1 VGRRFY
7 SALSWALSFKNIK
20 SGYPNRKI
28 SGNLGSKQITHQGYM
43 PRMSRPKPPVFLVV
57 QALIMGLIP
66 LAVSGYFLSKPDVS
80 FLNIFDIN
88 GSLGAISVAAILAI
102 LNPVQNMQRRPVER
116 FLWGLSLSH
125 IFIFLICV
133 SAAVTL
139 ANRPGDIGP
148 IIAYSICGYIFSLVI
163 YLLSTVLLEITRP
176 GDQSNS
182 RSFLICS
189 GTILSTLA
197 YPPLFI
203 FTLQADLDLPLFN
216 PVALLR
222 ALDVRLTP
230 DLFLFSVSTGS
241 FLIFL
246 ALYAWHNRGVSMQK
260 SQVFLAHILLLIYA
274 INANFYIIYA
284 LLTAA
289 NLAQFLQSCWSNAIG
304 FIALYLGLYL
314 LQTLNFKSIASLQR
328 ARFMAKLGLALAV
341 GALAFFSFAAIVPA
355 SVMIFPVLGVFI
367 IAGFLAYVNNLESQI
382 LNRTAQINLERKK
395 SDALLANILP
405 KYVINDLKEKGFSE
419 PRSLE
424 NISVMFTDF
433 VGFTKISQEISA
445 TKLIEELNEIFS
457 EFDRITESHAS
468 ERIKTIGDAYMC
480 VSGLERSAQSPQRNL
495 ISIALRMI
503 AFLESRNQQNELE
516 WHLRL
521 GIASGD
527 SVAGIVGQT
536 KYLFDL
542 FGDAVNTAARMES
555 YSEPQS
561 INIDQKTYLAL
572 ANAPDL
578 TFIKRPITFVKGKG
592 DMQMYFVTRA
602 DRADP
607 EIVETV

>member
-1 VGRRFY
+1 
-7 SALSWALSFKNIK
+7 
-20 SGYPNRKI
+20 
-28 SGNLGSKQITHQGYM
+28 
-43 PRMSRPKPPVFLVV
+43 MSRPKPPVFLVV

-66 LAVSGYFLSKPDVS
+66 LAVSGYFLSNPDVS

-163 YLLSTVLLEITRP
+163 YLLSTVFLEITRP

-203 FTLQADLDLPLFN
+203 FTLQADLNLPLFN

-246 ALYAWHNRGVSMQK
+246 GLYAWHNRGVSMQK
-260 SQVFLAHILLLIYA
+260 SQVFLAHILLMIYA

-289 NLAQFLQSCWSNAIG
+289 NLAEFLQSCWSNAIG

-382 LNRTAQINLERKK
+382 INRTAQINLERKK

-503 AFLESRNQQNELE
+503 AFLENRNQQNELE

-602 DRADP
+602 DIADP
-607 EIVETV
+607 AIVETV

>member
-1 VGRRFY
+1 
-7 SALSWALSFKNIK
+7 
-20 SGYPNRKI
+20 
-28 SGNLGSKQITHQGYM
+28 
-43 PRMSRPKPPVFLVV
+43 MSRPKPPVFLVV

-66 LAVSGYFLSKPDVS
+66 LAVSGYFLSNPDVS
-80 FLNIFDIN
+80 FLNLFDIN

-163 YLLSTVLLEITRP
+163 YLLSTVFLEITRP

-222 ALDVRLTP
+222 ALEVRLTP

-241 FLIFL
+241 FFIFL

-260 SQVFLAHILLLIYA
+260 SQVFLAHILLMIYA

-289 NLAQFLQSCWSNAIG
+289 NLAEFLQSCWSNAIG

-382 LNRTAQINLERKK
+382 INRTAQINLERKK

-503 AFLESRNQQNELE
+503 AFLENRNQQNELE

-602 DRADP
+602 DIADP
-607 EIVETV
+607 AIVETV

>member
-1 VGRRFY
+1 
-7 SALSWALSFKNIK
+7 
-20 SGYPNRKI
+20 
-28 SGNLGSKQITHQGYM
+28 
-43 PRMSRPKPPVFLVV
+43 MSRLKPPVFLAV

-102 LNPVQNMQRRPVER
+102 LNPVQNMQRRPFER

-133 SAAVTL
+133 SAAITL

-148 IIAYSICGYIFSLVI
+148 IIAYSICGYIFSLVV
-163 YLLSTVLLEITRP
+163 YLLSKVFLEITRP
-176 GDQSNS
+176 DDQTNS

-203 FTLQADLDLPLFN
+203 FTLQADLGLPLFN

-222 ALDVRLTP
+222 ALEVRLTP

-241 FLIFL
+241 FLIFSG
-246 ALYAWHNRGVSMQK
+246 LYAWLNRGVSLPR
-260 SQVFLAHILLLIYA
+260 SRVFLAHILLLIYA

-289 NLAQFLQSCWSNAIG
+289 NLAEFLQSCWSNAIG

-314 LQTLNFKSIASLQR
+314 LHRLNFKSIASLQR
-328 ARFMAKLGLALAV
+328 TRFMAKLGLALAV

-355 SVMIFPVLGVFI
+355 SVMIFPVLGVVI

-445 TKLIEELNEIFS
+445 TKLISELNDIFS
-457 EFDRITESHAS
+457 EFDRITENHAS

-480 VSGLERSAQSPQRNL
+480 VSGLEHSAQSPQRNL

-503 AFLESRNQQNELE
+503 AFLENRNQQNELE

-572 ANAPDL
+572 ADAPDL
-578 TFIKRPITFVKGKG
+578 LFIKRPITFVKGKG
-592 DMQMYFVTRA
+592 DMQMYFVTSART
-602 DRADP
+602 ADP
-607 EIVETV
+607 AIVETA

>member
-1 VGRRFY
+1 MRR
-7 SALSWALSFKNIK
+7 L
-20 SGYPNRKI
+20 
-28 SGNLGSKQITHQGYM
+28 
-43 PRMSRPKPPVFLVV
+43 KPPVFLAV

-102 LNPVQNMQRRPVER
+102 LNPVQNMQRRPFER

-133 SAAVTL
+133 SAAITL

-148 IIAYSICGYIFSLVI
+148 IIAYSICGYIFSLVV
-163 YLLSTVLLEITRP
+163 YLLSKVFLEITRP
-176 GDQSNS
+176 DDQTNS

-203 FTLQADLDLPLFN
+203 FTLQADLGLPLFN

-222 ALDVRLTP
+222 ALEVRLTP

-241 FLIFL
+241 FLIFSG
-246 ALYAWHNRGVSMQK
+246 LYAWLNRGVSLPR
-260 SQVFLAHILLLIYA
+260 SRVFLAHILLLIYA

-289 NLAQFLQSCWSNAIG
+289 NLAEFLQSCWSNAIG
-304 FIALYLGLYL
+304 FISLYLGLYL
-314 LQTLNFKSIASLQR
+314 LDRLNFKSIASLQR
-328 ARFMAKLGLALAV
+328 TRFMAKLGLALAV

-355 SVMIFPVLGVFI
+355 SVMIFPVLGVVI
-367 IAGFLAYVNNLESQI
+367 ISGFLAYVNNLESQI

-445 TKLIEELNEIFS
+445 TKLISELNDIFS
-457 EFDRITESHAS
+457 EFDRITENHAS

-480 VSGLERSAQSPQRNL
+480 VSGLEHSAQSPQRNL

-503 AFLESRNQQNELE
+503 AFLENRNQQNELE

-572 ANAPDL
+572 ADAPDL
-578 TFIKRPITFVKGKG
+578 LFIKRPITFVKGKG
-592 DMQMYFVTRA
+592 DMQMYFVSSART
-602 DRADP
+602 ADP
-607 EIVETV
+607 ALVETA

>member
-1 VGRRFY
+1 MKR
-7 SALSWALSFKNIK
+7 L
-20 SGYPNRKI
+20 
-28 SGNLGSKQITHQGYM
+28 
-43 PRMSRPKPPVFLVV
+43 KPPVFLAV

-102 LNPVQNMQRRPVER
+102 LNPVQNMQRRPFER

-133 SAAVTL
+133 SAAITL

-163 YLLSTVLLEITRP
+163 YLLSKVFLEITRP
-176 GDQSNS
+176 DDQTNS

-222 ALDVRLTP
+222 ALEVRLTP

-246 ALYAWHNRGVSMQK
+246 GLYAWHNRGVSLPR
-260 SQVFLAHILLLIYA
+260 SRVFLAHILLLIYA

-289 NLAQFLQSCWSNAIG
+289 NLAEFLQSCWSNAIG

-314 LQTLNFKSIASLQR
+314 LHRLNFKSIASLQR
-328 ARFMAKLGLALAV
+328 TRFMAKLGLALAV
-341 GALAFFSFAAIVPA
+341 GALAFFSFATIVPA
-355 SVMIFPVLGVFI
+355 SVMIFPVLGVVI

-445 TKLIEELNEIFS
+445 TKLISELNDIFS
-457 EFDRITESHAS
+457 EFDRITENHAS

-480 VSGLERSAQSPQRNL
+480 VSGLEHSAQSPQRNL

-503 AFLESRNQQNELE
+503 AFLENRNQQNELE

-572 ANAPDL
+572 ADAPDL
-578 TFIKRPITFVKGKG
+578 LFIKRPITFVKGKG
-592 DMQMYFVTRA
+592 DMQMYFVTSART
-602 DRADP
+602 ADP
-607 EIVETV
+607 AFVETA

>member
-1 VGRRFY
+1 MRR
-7 SALSWALSFKNIK
+7 L
-20 SGYPNRKI
+20 
-28 SGNLGSKQITHQGYM
+28 
-43 PRMSRPKPPVFLVV
+43 KPPVFLAV

-102 LNPVQNMQRRPVER
+102 LNPVQNMQRRPFER

-133 SAAVTL
+133 SAAITL

-148 IIAYSICGYIFSLVI
+148 IIAYSICGYIFSLVV
-163 YLLSTVLLEITRP
+163 YLLSKVFLEITRP
-176 GDQSNS
+176 DDQTNS

-203 FTLQADLDLPLFN
+203 FTLQADLGLPLFS

-222 ALDVRLTP
+222 ALEVRLTP

-246 ALYAWHNRGVSMQK
+246 GLYAWHNRGVSLPR
-260 SQVFLAHILLLIYA
+260 SRVFLAHILLLIYA

-289 NLAQFLQSCWSNAIG
+289 NLAEFLQSCWSNAIG

-314 LQTLNFKSIASLQR
+314 LHRLNFKSIASLQR
-328 ARFMAKLGLALAV
+328 TRFMAKLGLALAV
-341 GALAFFSFAAIVPA
+341 GALAFFSFATIVPA
-355 SVMIFPVLGVFI
+355 SVMIFPVLGVVI

-480 VSGLERSAQSPQRNL
+480 VSGLEHSAQSPQRNL

-503 AFLESRNQQNELE
+503 AFLENRNQQNELE

-572 ANAPDL
+572 ADAPDL
-578 TFIKRPITFVKGKG
+578 LFIKRPITFVKGKG
-592 DMQMYFVTRA
+592 DMQMYFVTSART
-602 DRADP
+602 ADP
-607 EIVETV
+607 AIVETA

>member
-1 VGRRFY
+1 
-7 SALSWALSFKNIK
+7 
-20 SGYPNRKI
+20 
-28 SGNLGSKQITHQGYM
+28 
-43 PRMSRPKPPVFLVV
+43 MSRPKPPVFLVV

-222 ALDVRLTP
+222 ALEVRLAP

-503 AFLESRNQQNELE
+503 AFLENRNQQNELE

-572 ANAPDL
+572 ANASDL

-592 DMQMYFVTRA
+592 DMQMYFVTHA

-607 EIVETV
+607 AIVETV

>member
-1 VGRRFY
+1 
-7 SALSWALSFKNIK
+7 
-20 SGYPNRKI
+20 
-28 SGNLGSKQITHQGYM
+28 
-43 PRMSRPKPPVFLVV
+43 MSRLKPPVFLAV

-102 LNPVQNMQRRPVER
+102 LNPVQNMQRRPFER
-116 FLWGLSLSH
+116 FLWGLSLSY

-133 SAAVTL
+133 SAAITL

-163 YLLSTVLLEITRP
+163 YLLSKVFLEITRP
-176 GDQSNS
+176 DDQTNS

-203 FTLQADLDLPLFN
+203 FTLQADLGLPLFN

-222 ALDVRLTP
+222 ALEVRLTP

-246 ALYAWHNRGVSMQK
+246 GLYAWHNRGVSLPR
-260 SQVFLAHILLLIYA
+260 SRVFLAHILLLIYA

-289 NLAQFLQSCWSNAIG
+289 NLAEFLQSCWSNAIG

-314 LQTLNFKSIASLQR
+314 LHRLNFKSIASLQR
-328 ARFMAKLGLALAV
+328 TRFMAKLGLALAV
-341 GALAFFSFAAIVPA
+341 GALAFFSFATIVPA
-355 SVMIFPVLGVFI
+355 SVMIFPVLGVVI

-445 TKLIEELNEIFS
+445 TKLISELNDIFS
-457 EFDRITESHAS
+457 EFDRITENHAS

-480 VSGLERSAQSPQRNL
+480 VSGLEHSAQSPQRNL

-503 AFLESRNQQNELE
+503 AFLENRNQQNELE

-561 INIDQKTYLAL
+561 INVDQKTYLAL
-572 ANAPDL
+572 ADAPDL
-578 TFIKRPITFVKGKG
+578 LFIKRPITFVKGKG
-592 DMQMYFVTRA
+592 DMQMYFVTSART
-602 DRADP
+602 ADP
-607 EIVETV
+607 AIVETA

>member
-1 VGRRFY
+1 
-7 SALSWALSFKNIK
+7 
-20 SGYPNRKI
+20 
-28 SGNLGSKQITHQGYM
+28 
-43 PRMSRPKPPVFLVV
+43 MSRLKPPVFLAV

-102 LNPVQNMQRRPVER
+102 LNPVQNMQRRPFER

-133 SAAVTL
+133 SAAITL

-148 IIAYSICGYIFSLVI
+148 IIAYSICGYIFSLVV
-163 YLLSTVLLEITRP
+163 YLLSKVFLEITRP
-176 GDQSNS
+176 DDQTNS

-203 FTLQADLDLPLFN
+203 FTLQADLGLPLFS

-222 ALDVRLTP
+222 ALEVRLTP

-246 ALYAWHNRGVSMQK
+246 GLYSWHNRGVSLPR
-260 SQVFLAHILLLIYA
+260 SRVFLAHILLLIYA

-289 NLAQFLQSCWSNAIG
+289 NLAEFLQSCWSNAIG

-314 LQTLNFKSIASLQR
+314 LHRLNFKSIASLQR
-328 ARFMAKLGLALAV
+328 TRFMAKLGLALAV
-341 GALAFFSFAAIVPA
+341 GALAFFSFATIVPA
-355 SVMIFPVLGVFI
+355 SVMIFPVLGVVI

-419 PRSLE
+419 PRSLK

-445 TKLIEELNEIFS
+445 TKLISELNDIFS
-457 EFDRITESHAS
+457 EFDRITENHAS

-480 VSGLERSAQSPQRNL
+480 VSGLEHSAQSPQRNL

-503 AFLESRNQQNELE
+503 AFLENRNQQNEPE

-572 ANAPDL
+572 ADAPDL
-578 TFIKRPITFVKGKG
+578 LFIKRPITFVKGKG
-592 DMQMYFVTRA
+592 DMQMYFVTSART
-602 DRADP
+602 ADP
-607 EIVETV
+607 AIVETA

>member
-1 VGRRFY
+1 
-7 SALSWALSFKNIK
+7 
-20 SGYPNRKI
+20 
-28 SGNLGSKQITHQGYM
+28 
-43 PRMSRPKPPVFLVV
+43 MSRPKPPVFLVV

-66 LAVSGYFLSKPDVS
+66 LAVSGYFLSNTDVS

-203 FTLQADLDLPLFN
+203 FTLQADLELPLFN

-222 ALDVRLTP
+222 ALEVRLTP

-503 AFLESRNQQNELE
+503 AFLENRNQQNELE

-607 EIVETV
+607 AIVETV

>member
-1 VGRRFY
+1 
-7 SALSWALSFKNIK
+7 
-20 SGYPNRKI
+20 
-28 SGNLGSKQITHQGYM
+28 
-43 PRMSRPKPPVFLVV
+43 MSRPKPPVFLVV

-66 LAVSGYFLSKPDVS
+66 LAVSGYFLSNPDVS

-133 SAAVTL
+133 SAAITL

-163 YLLSTVLLEITRP
+163 YLLSTVFLEITRP

-203 FTLQADLDLPLFN
+203 FTLQADLNLPLFN

-230 DLFLFSVSTGS
+230 DLFLFSISTGS

-246 ALYAWHNRGVSMQK
+246 GLYAWHNRGVSMQK
-260 SQVFLAHILLLIYA
+260 SQVFLAHILLMIYA

-382 LNRTAQINLERKK
+382 INRTAQINLERKK

-503 AFLESRNQQNELE
+503 AFLENRNQQNELE

-527 SVAGIVGQT
+527 SVAGIVGKT

-602 DRADP
+602 DIADP
-607 EIVETV
+607 AIVETV

>member
-1 VGRRFY
+1 
-7 SALSWALSFKNIK
+7 
-20 SGYPNRKI
+20 
-28 SGNLGSKQITHQGYM
+28 
-43 PRMSRPKPPVFLVV
+43 MSRLKPPVFLAV

-102 LNPVQNMQRRPVER
+102 LNPVQNMQRRPFER

-133 SAAVTL
+133 SAAITL

-163 YLLSTVLLEITRP
+163 YLLSKVFLEITRP
-176 GDQSNS
+176 DDQTNS

-203 FTLQADLDLPLFN
+203 FTLQADLGLPLFN

-222 ALDVRLTP
+222 ALEVRLTP

-246 ALYAWHNRGVSMQK
+246 GLYAWHNRGVSLPR
-260 SQVFLAHILLLIYA
+260 SRVFLAHILLLIYA

-289 NLAQFLQSCWSNAIG
+289 NLAEFLQSCWSNAIG

-314 LQTLNFKSIASLQR
+314 LHRLNFKSIASLQR
-328 ARFMAKLGLALAV
+328 TRFMAKLGLALAV
-341 GALAFFSFAAIVPA
+341 GALAFFSFARIVPA
-355 SVMIFPVLGVFI
+355 SVMIFPVLGVVI

-445 TKLIEELNEIFS
+445 TKLISELNDIFS
-457 EFDRITESHAS
+457 EFDRITENHAS

-480 VSGLERSAQSPQRNL
+480 VSGLEHSAQSPQRNL

-503 AFLESRNQQNELE
+503 AFLENRNQQNELE

-572 ANAPDL
+572 ADAPDL
-578 TFIKRPITFVKGKG
+578 LFIKRPITFVKGKG
-592 DMQMYFVTRA
+592 DMQMYFVTSART
-602 DRADP
+602 ADP
-607 EIVETV
+607 AIVETA

>member
-1 VGRRFY
+1 
-7 SALSWALSFKNIK
+7 
-20 SGYPNRKI
+20 
-28 SGNLGSKQITHQGYM
+28 
-43 PRMSRPKPPVFLVV
+43 MSRPKPPVFLVV

-66 LAVSGYFLSKPDVS
+66 LAVSGYFLSNTDVS

-203 FTLQADLDLPLFN
+203 FTLQADLELPLFN

-222 ALDVRLTP
+222 ALEVRLTP

-503 AFLESRNQQNELE
+503 AYLENRNQQNELE

-607 EIVETV
+607 AIVETV

>member
-1 VGRRFY
+1 
-7 SALSWALSFKNIK
+7 
-20 SGYPNRKI
+20 
-28 SGNLGSKQITHQGYM
+28 
-43 PRMSRPKPPVFLVV
+43 MSRLKPPVFLAV

-102 LNPVQNMQRRPVER
+102 LNPVQNMQRRPFER

-133 SAAVTL
+133 SAAITL

-163 YLLSTVLLEITRP
+163 YLLSKVFLEITRP
-176 GDQSNS
+176 DDQTNS

-222 ALDVRLTP
+222 ALEVRLTP

-246 ALYAWHNRGVSMQK
+246 GLYAWHNRGVSLPR
-260 SQVFLAHILLLIYA
+260 SRVFLAHILLLIYA

-289 NLAQFLQSCWSNAIG
+289 NLAEFLQSCWSNAIG

-314 LQTLNFKSIASLQR
+314 LHRLNFKSIASLQR
-328 ARFMAKLGLALAV
+328 TRFMAKLGLALAV
-341 GALAFFSFAAIVPA
+341 GALAFFSFATIVPA
-355 SVMIFPVLGVFI
+355 SVMIFPVLGVVI

-445 TKLIEELNEIFS
+445 TKLIEELNDIFS

-480 VSGLERSAQSPQRNL
+480 VSGLEHSAQSPQRNL

-503 AFLESRNQQNELE
+503 AFLENRNQQNELE

-572 ANAPDL
+572 ADAPDL
-578 TFIKRPITFVKGKG
+578 LFIKRPITFVKGKG
-592 DMQMYFVTRA
+592 DMQMYFVTSART
-602 DRADP
+602 ADP
-607 EIVETV
+607 AIVETA

>member
-1 VGRRFY
+1 
-7 SALSWALSFKNIK
+7 
-20 SGYPNRKI
+20 
-28 SGNLGSKQITHQGYM
+28 
-43 PRMSRPKPPVFLVV
+43 MSRPKPPVFLVV

-222 ALDVRLTP
+222 ALEVRLTP
-230 DLFLFSVSTGS
+230 DLFLFLVSTGS

-503 AFLESRNQQNELE
+503 AFLENRNQQNELE

-607 EIVETV
+607 AIVETV

>member
-1 VGRRFY
+1 M
-7 SALSWALSFKNIK
+7 
-20 SGYPNRKI
+20 
-28 SGNLGSKQITHQGYM
+28 T
-43 PRMSRPKPPVFLVV
+43 RPKPPIFLAV
-57 QALIMGLIP
+57 QAFMMGLIP
-66 LAVSGYFLSKPDVS
+66 LAISGYFLSKPDVS

-102 LNPVQNMQRRPVER
+102 LNPMQNMQRRPVER

-133 SAAVTL
+133 SAAITL

-163 YLLSTVLLEITRP
+163 YLLSTVFLEITRP
-176 GDQSNS
+176 GDQRNS

-222 ALDVRLTP
+222 ALEVRLTP

-246 ALYAWHNRGVSMQK
+246 GLYVWHNRGVSMQK
-260 SQVFLAHILLLIYA
+260 SQVFLAHVLLLIYA

-355 SVMIFPVLGVFI
+355 SVMIFPVFGVFI

-503 AFLESRNQQNELE
+503 AFLENRNQQNELE

-602 DRADP
+602 DIADP
-607 EIVETV
+607 AIVETV

>member
-1 VGRRFY
+1 
-7 SALSWALSFKNIK
+7 
-20 SGYPNRKI
+20 
-28 SGNLGSKQITHQGYM
+28 
-43 PRMSRPKPPVFLVV
+43 MSRLKPPVFLAV

-88 GSLGAISVAAILAI
+88 GSLCAISVAAILAI
-102 LNPVQNMQRRPVER
+102 LNPVQNMQRRPFER

-133 SAAVTL
+133 SAAITL

-163 YLLSTVLLEITRP
+163 YLLSKVFLEITRP
-176 GDQSNS
+176 DDQTNS

-203 FTLQADLDLPLFN
+203 FTLQADLGLPLFN

-222 ALDVRLTP
+222 ALEVRLTP

-246 ALYAWHNRGVSMQK
+246 GLYAWHNRGVSLPR
-260 SQVFLAHILLLIYA
+260 SRVFLAHILLLIYA

-289 NLAQFLQSCWSNAIG
+289 NLAEFLQSCWSNAIG

-314 LQTLNFKSIASLQR
+314 LHRLNFKSIASLQR
-328 ARFMAKLGLALAV
+328 TRFMAKLGLALAV
-341 GALAFFSFAAIVPA
+341 GALAFFSFATIVPA
-355 SVMIFPVLGVFI
+355 SVMIFPVLGVVI

-445 TKLIEELNEIFS
+445 TKLISELNDIFS
-457 EFDRITESHAS
+457 EFDRITENHAS

-480 VSGLERSAQSPQRNL
+480 VSGLEHSAQSPQRNL

-503 AFLESRNQQNELE
+503 AFLENRNQQNELE

-572 ANAPDL
+572 ADAPDL
-578 TFIKRPITFVKGKG
+578 LFIKRPITFVKGKG
-592 DMQMYFVTRA
+592 DMQMYFVTSART
-602 DRADP
+602 ADP
-607 EIVETV
+607 AIVETA

>member
-1 VGRRFY
+1 
-7 SALSWALSFKNIK
+7 
-20 SGYPNRKI
+20 
-28 SGNLGSKQITHQGYM
+28 
-43 PRMSRPKPPVFLVV
+43 MSRLKPPVFLAV

-102 LNPVQNMQRRPVER
+102 LNPVQNMQRRPFER

-133 SAAVTL
+133 SAAITL

-148 IIAYSICGYIFSLVI
+148 IIAYSICGYIFSLVV
-163 YLLSTVLLEITRP
+163 YLLSKVFLEITRP
-176 GDQSNS
+176 DDQTNS

-203 FTLQADLDLPLFN
+203 FTLQADLGLPLFN

-222 ALDVRLTP
+222 ALEVRLTP

-246 ALYAWHNRGVSMQK
+246 GLYAWHNRGVSLPR
-260 SQVFLAHILLLIYA
+260 SRVFLAHILLLIYA

-289 NLAQFLQSCWSNAIG
+289 NLAEFLQSCWSNAIG

-314 LQTLNFKSIASLQR
+314 LHRLNFKSIASLQR
-328 ARFMAKLGLALAV
+328 TRFMAKLGLALAV
-341 GALAFFSFAAIVPA
+341 GALAFFSFATIVPA
-355 SVMIFPVLGVFI
+355 SVMIFPVLGVII

-445 TKLIEELNEIFS
+445 TKLISELNDIFS
-457 EFDRITESHAS
+457 EFDRITENHAS

-480 VSGLERSAQSPQRNL
+480 VSGLEHSAQSPQRNL

-503 AFLESRNQQNELE
+503 AFLENRNQQNELE

-572 ANAPDL
+572 ADAPDL
-578 TFIKRPITFVKGKG
+578 LFIKRPITFVKGKG
-592 DMQMYFVTRA
+592 DMQMYFVTSART
-602 DRADP
+602 ADP
-607 EIVETV
+607 AIVETA

>member
-1 VGRRFY
+1 
-7 SALSWALSFKNIK
+7 
-20 SGYPNRKI
+20 
-28 SGNLGSKQITHQGYM
+28 
-43 PRMSRPKPPVFLVV
+43 MSRLKPPVFLAV

-102 LNPVQNMQRRPVER
+102 LNPVQNMQRRPFER

-133 SAAVTL
+133 SAAITL

-163 YLLSTVLLEITRP
+163 YLLSKVFLEITRP
-176 GDQSNS
+176 DDQTNS

-203 FTLQADLDLPLFN
+203 FTLQADLGLPLFN

-222 ALDVRLTP
+222 ALEVRLTP

-246 ALYAWHNRGVSMQK
+246 GLYAWHNRGVSLPR
-260 SQVFLAHILLLIYA
+260 SRVFLAHILLLICA

-289 NLAQFLQSCWSNAIG
+289 NLAEFLQSCWSNAIG

-314 LQTLNFKSIASLQR
+314 LHRLNFKSIASLQR
-328 ARFMAKLGLALAV
+328 TRFMAKLGLALAV
-341 GALAFFSFAAIVPA
+341 GALAFFSFATIVPA
-355 SVMIFPVLGVFI
+355 SVMIFPVLGVVI

-445 TKLIEELNEIFS
+445 TKLISELNDIFS
-457 EFDRITESHAS
+457 EFDRITENHAS

-480 VSGLERSAQSPQRNL
+480 VSGLEHSAQSPQRNL

-503 AFLESRNQQNELE
+503 AFLENRNQQNELE

-572 ANAPDL
+572 ADAPDL
-578 TFIKRPITFVKGKG
+578 LFIKRPITFVKGKG
-592 DMQMYFVTRA
+592 DMQMYFVTSART
-602 DRADP
+602 ADP
-607 EIVETV
+607 AIVETA

>member
-1 VGRRFY
+1 
-7 SALSWALSFKNIK
+7 LSWALSFKNIK

-28 SGNLGSKQITHQGYM
+28 SGSLGSKQITHQGYM
-43 PRMSRPKPPVFLVV
+43 PRMSRLKPPVFLAV

-102 LNPVQNMQRRPVER
+102 LNPVQNMQRRPFER

-133 SAAVTL
+133 SAAITL

-163 YLLSTVLLEITRP
+163 YLLSKVFLEITRP
-176 GDQSNS
+176 DDQTNS

-203 FTLQADLDLPLFN
+203 FTLQADLGLPLFN

-222 ALDVRLTP
+222 ALEVRLTP

-246 ALYAWHNRGVSMQK
+246 GLYAWHNRGVSLPR
-260 SQVFLAHILLLIYA
+260 SRVFLAHILLLIYA

-289 NLAQFLQSCWSNAIG
+289 NLAEFLQSCWSNAIG

-314 LQTLNFKSIASLQR
+314 LHRLNFKSIASLQR
-328 ARFMAKLGLALAV
+328 TRFMAKLGLALAV
-341 GALAFFSFAAIVPA
+341 GALAFFSFATIVPA
-355 SVMIFPVLGVFI
+355 SVMIFPVLGVVI
-367 IAGFLAYVNNLESQI
+367 IAGFLTYVNNLESQI

-445 TKLIEELNEIFS
+445 TKLISELNDIFS
-457 EFDRITESHAS
+457 EFDRITENHAS

-480 VSGLERSAQSPQRNL
+480 VSGLEHSAQSPQRNL

-503 AFLESRNQQNELE
+503 AFLENRNQQNELE

-572 ANAPDL
+572 ADAPDL
-578 TFIKRPITFVKGKG
+578 LFIKRPITFVKGKG
-592 DMQMYFVTRA
+592 DMQMYFVTSART
-602 DRADP
+602 ADP
-607 EIVETV
+607 AIVETA

>member
-1 VGRRFY
+1 
-7 SALSWALSFKNIK
+7 
-20 SGYPNRKI
+20 
-28 SGNLGSKQITHQGYM
+28 
-43 PRMSRPKPPVFLVV
+43 MSRPKPPVFLVV

-176 GDQSNS
+176 GHQSNS

-222 ALDVRLTP
+222 ALEVRLTP

-246 ALYAWHNRGVSMQK
+246 PLYAWHNRGVSMQK

-503 AFLESRNQQNELE
+503 AYLENRNQQNELE

-607 EIVETV
+607 AIVETV

>member
-1 VGRRFY
+1 
-7 SALSWALSFKNIK
+7 
-20 SGYPNRKI
+20 
-28 SGNLGSKQITHQGYM
+28 
-43 PRMSRPKPPVFLVV
+43 MSRLKPPVFLAV

-102 LNPVQNMQRRPVER
+102 LNPVQNMQRRPFER

-133 SAAVTL
+133 SAAITL

-163 YLLSTVLLEITRP
+163 YLLSKVFLEITRP
-176 GDQSNS
+176 DDQTNS

-203 FTLQADLDLPLFN
+203 FTLQADLGLPLFN

-222 ALDVRLTP
+222 ALEVRLTP

-246 ALYAWHNRGVSMQK
+246 GLYAWHNRGVSLPR
-260 SQVFLAHILLLIYA
+260 SRVFLAHILLLIYA

-289 NLAQFLQSCWSNAIG
+289 NLAEFLQSCWSNAIG

-314 LQTLNFKSIASLQR
+314 LHRLNFKSIASLQR
-328 ARFMAKLGLALAV
+328 TRFMAKLGLALAV
-341 GALAFFSFAAIVPA
+341 GALAFFSFATIVPA
-355 SVMIFPVLGVFI
+355 SVMIFPVLGVVI

-445 TKLIEELNEIFS
+445 TKLISELNDIFS
-457 EFDRITESHAS
+457 EFDRITENHAS

-480 VSGLERSAQSPQRNL
+480 VSGLEHSAQSPQRNL

-503 AFLESRNQQNELE
+503 AFLENRNQQNELE

-572 ANAPDL
+572 ADAPDL
-578 TFIKRPITFVKGKG
+578 LFIKRPITFVKGKG
-592 DMQMYFVTRA
+592 DMQMYFVTSART
-602 DRADP
+602 ADP
-607 EIVETV
+607 AFVETA

>member
-1 VGRRFY
+1 
-7 SALSWALSFKNIK
+7 
-20 SGYPNRKI
+20 
-28 SGNLGSKQITHQGYM
+28 
-43 PRMSRPKPPVFLVV
+43 MSRLKPPVFLAV

-102 LNPVQNMQRRPVER
+102 LNPVQNMQRRPFER

-133 SAAVTL
+133 SAAITL

-148 IIAYSICGYIFSLVI
+148 IIAYSICGYIFSLVV
-163 YLLSTVLLEITRP
+163 YLLSKVFLEITRP
-176 GDQSNS
+176 DDQTNS

-203 FTLQADLDLPLFN
+203 FTLQADLGLPLFN

-222 ALDVRLTP
+222 ALEVRLTP

-246 ALYAWHNRGVSMQK
+246 GLYAWHNRSVSLPR
-260 SQVFLAHILLLIYA
+260 SRVFLAHILLLIYA

-289 NLAQFLQSCWSNAIG
+289 NLAEFLQSCWSNAIG

-314 LQTLNFKSIASLQR
+314 LHRLNFKSIASLQR
-328 ARFMAKLGLALAV
+328 TRFMAKLGLALAV

-355 SVMIFPVLGVFI
+355 SVMIFPVLGVVI

-445 TKLIEELNEIFS
+445 TKLISELNDIFS
-457 EFDRITESHAS
+457 EFDRITENHAS

-480 VSGLERSAQSPQRNL
+480 VSGLEHSAQSPQRNL

-503 AFLESRNQQNELE
+503 AFLKNRNQQNELE

-561 INIDQKTYLAL
+561 INIDQTTYLAL
-572 ANAPDL
+572 ADAPDL
-578 TFIKRPITFVKGKG
+578 LFIKRPITSVKGKG
-592 DMQMYFVTRA
+592 DMQMYFVTSART
-602 DRADP
+602 ADP
-607 EIVETV
+607 AIVETA

>member
-1 VGRRFY
+1 
-7 SALSWALSFKNIK
+7 
-20 SGYPNRKI
+20 
-28 SGNLGSKQITHQGYM
+28 
-43 PRMSRPKPPVFLVV
+43 MSSPKPPIFLAV
-57 QALIMGLIP
+57 QALMMGLIP
-66 LAVSGYFLSKPDVS
+66 LAISGYFLSKPDVS

-133 SAAVTL
+133 SAAITL

-163 YLLSTVLLEITRP
+163 YLLSTVFLEITRP
-176 GDQSNS
+176 GDQRNS

-222 ALDVRLTP
+222 ALEVRLTP

-246 ALYAWHNRGVSMQK
+246 GLYAWHNRGVSMQK
-260 SQVFLAHILLLIYA
+260 SQVFLAHVLLLIYA

-341 GALAFFSFAAIVPA
+341 GALAFFSFAAIVPT
-355 SVMIFPVLGVFI
+355 SVMIFPVFGVFI

-395 SDALLANILP
+395 SDVLLANILP

-503 AFLESRNQQNELE
+503 AFLENRNQQNELE

-602 DRADP
+602 DIADP
-607 EIVETV
+607 AIVETV

>member
-1 VGRRFY
+1 
-7 SALSWALSFKNIK
+7 
-20 SGYPNRKI
+20 
-28 SGNLGSKQITHQGYM
+28 
-43 PRMSRPKPPVFLVV
+43 MSRPKPPVFLVV

-222 ALDVRLTP
+222 ALEVRLAP

-246 ALYAWHNRGVSMQK
+246 ALYAWHNRGVSMKK

-503 AFLESRNQQNELE
+503 AYLENRNQQNELE

-607 EIVETV
+607 AIVETV

>member
-1 VGRRFY
+1 
-7 SALSWALSFKNIK
+7 
-20 SGYPNRKI
+20 
-28 SGNLGSKQITHQGYM
+28 
-43 PRMSRPKPPVFLVV
+43 MSRPKPPIFLAV
-57 QALIMGLIP
+57 QALMMGLIP
-66 LAVSGYFLSKPDVS
+66 LAISGYFLSKPDVS

-133 SAAVTL
+133 SAAITL

-163 YLLSTVLLEITRP
+163 YLLSTVFLEITRP
-176 GDQSNS
+176 GDQRNS

-222 ALDVRLTP
+222 ALEVRLTP

-246 ALYAWHNRGVSMQK
+246 GLYAWHNRGVSMQK
-260 SQVFLAHILLLIYA
+260 SQVFLAHVLLLIYA

-355 SVMIFPVLGVFI
+355 SVMIFPVFGVFI

-503 AFLESRNQQNELE
+503 AFLENRNQQNELE

-602 DRADP
+602 DIADP
-607 EIVETV
+607 AIVETV

>member
-1 VGRRFY
+1 
-7 SALSWALSFKNIK
+7 
-20 SGYPNRKI
+20 
-28 SGNLGSKQITHQGYM
+28 
-43 PRMSRPKPPVFLVV
+43 MSSPKPPIFLAV
-57 QALIMGLIP
+57 QALMMGLIP
-66 LAVSGYFLSKPDVS
+66 LAISGYFLSKPDVS

-133 SAAVTL
+133 SAAITL

-163 YLLSTVLLEITRP
+163 YLLSTVFLEITRP

-222 ALDVRLTP
+222 ALEVRLTP

-246 ALYAWHNRGVSMQK
+246 GLYAWHNRGVSMQK
-260 SQVFLAHILLLIYA
+260 SQVFLAHVLLLIYA

-503 AFLESRNQQNELE
+503 AFLENRNQQNELE

-602 DRADP
+602 DIADP
-607 EIVETV
+607 AIVETV

>member
-1 VGRRFY
+1 MRR
-7 SALSWALSFKNIK
+7 L
-20 SGYPNRKI
+20 
-28 SGNLGSKQITHQGYM
+28 
-43 PRMSRPKPPVFLVV
+43 KPPVFLAV

-102 LNPVQNMQRRPVER
+102 LNPVQNMQRRPFER

-133 SAAVTL
+133 SAAITL

-163 YLLSTVLLEITRP
+163 YLLSKVFLEITRP
-176 GDQSNS
+176 DDQTNS

-203 FTLQADLDLPLFN
+203 FTLQADLGLPLFN

-222 ALDVRLTP
+222 ALEVRLTP

-246 ALYAWHNRGVSMQK
+246 GLYAWHNRGVSLPR
-260 SQVFLAHILLLIYA
+260 SRVFLAHILLLIYA

-289 NLAQFLQSCWSNAIG
+289 NLAEFLQSCWSNAIG

-314 LQTLNFKSIASLQR
+314 LHRLNFKSIASLQR
-328 ARFMAKLGLALAV
+328 TRFMAKLGLALAV
-341 GALAFFSFAAIVPA
+341 GALAFFSFATIVPA
-355 SVMIFPVLGVFI
+355 SVMIFPVLGVVI

-424 NISVMFTDF
+424 NISIMFTDF

-445 TKLIEELNEIFS
+445 TKLISELNDIFS
-457 EFDRITESHAS
+457 EFDRITENHAS

-480 VSGLERSAQSPQRNL
+480 VSGLEHSAQSPQRNL

-503 AFLESRNQQNELE
+503 AFLENRNQQNELE

-572 ANAPDL
+572 ADAPDL
-578 TFIKRPITFVKGKG
+578 LFIKRPITFVKGKG
-592 DMQMYFVTRA
+592 DMQMYFVTSART
-602 DRADP
+602 ADP
-607 EIVETV
+607 AIVETA

>member
-1 VGRRFY
+1 
-7 SALSWALSFKNIK
+7 
-20 SGYPNRKI
+20 
-28 SGNLGSKQITHQGYM
+28 
-43 PRMSRPKPPVFLVV
+43 MSRPKPPVFLVV

-66 LAVSGYFLSKPDVS
+66 LAVSGYFLSNTDVS

-102 LNPVQNMQRRPVER
+102 LNPVQNMQRRPFER

-176 GDQSNS
+176 GHQSNS

-222 ALDVRLTP
+222 ALEVRLTP

-246 ALYAWHNRGVSMQK
+246 GLYAWHNRGVSLPR
-260 SQVFLAHILLLIYA
+260 SRVFLAHILLLIYA

-289 NLAQFLQSCWSNAIG
+289 NLAEFLQSCWSNAIG

-314 LQTLNFKSIASLQR
+314 LHRLNFKSIASLQR
-328 ARFMAKLGLALAV
+328 TRFMAKLGLALAV
-341 GALAFFSFAAIVPA
+341 GALAFFSFATIVPA
-355 SVMIFPVLGVFI
+355 SVMIFPVLGVVI

-445 TKLIEELNEIFS
+445 TKLISELNDIFS
-457 EFDRITESHAS
+457 EFDRITENHAS

-480 VSGLERSAQSPQRNL
+480 VSGLEHSAQSPQRNL

-503 AFLESRNQQNELE
+503 AFLENRNQQNELE

-527 SVAGIVGQT
+527 SVAGVVGQT

-572 ANAPDL
+572 ADAPDL
-578 TFIKRPITFVKGKG
+578 LFIKRPITFVKGKG
-592 DMQMYFVTRA
+592 DMQMYFVTSART
-602 DRADP
+602 ADP
-607 EIVETV
+607 AIVDTA

>member
-1 VGRRFY
+1 
-7 SALSWALSFKNIK
+7 
-20 SGYPNRKI
+20 
-28 SGNLGSKQITHQGYM
+28 
-43 PRMSRPKPPVFLVV
+43 MSRLKPPVFLAV

-102 LNPVQNMQRRPVER
+102 LNPVQNMQRRPFER

-163 YLLSTVLLEITRP
+163 YLLSKVFLEITRP
-176 GDQSNS
+176 DDQTNS

-203 FTLQADLDLPLFN
+203 FTLQADLGLPLFN

-222 ALDVRLTP
+222 ALEVRLTP
-230 DLFLFSVSTGS
+230 DLFLFSVTTGS

-246 ALYAWHNRGVSMQK
+246 GLYAWHNRGVSLPR
-260 SQVFLAHILLLIYA
+260 SRVFLAHILLLIYA

-289 NLAQFLQSCWSNAIG
+289 NLAEFLQSCWSNAIG

-314 LQTLNFKSIASLQR
+314 LHRLNFKSIASLQR
-328 ARFMAKLGLALAV
+328 TRFMAKLGLALAV

-355 SVMIFPVLGVFI
+355 SVMIFPVLGVVI

-424 NISVMFTDF
+424 NISIMFTDF

-445 TKLIEELNEIFS
+445 TKLISELNDIFS
-457 EFDRITESHAS
+457 EFDRITENHAS

-480 VSGLERSAQSPQRNL
+480 VSGLEHSAQSPQRNL

-503 AFLESRNQQNELE
+503 AFLENRNQQNELE

-572 ANAPDL
+572 ADAPDL
-578 TFIKRPITFVKGKG
+578 LFIKRPITFVKGKG
-592 DMQMYFVTRA
+592 DMQMYFVTSART
-602 DRADP
+602 ADP
-607 EIVETV
+607 AIVETA

>member
-1 VGRRFY
+1 
-7 SALSWALSFKNIK
+7 
-20 SGYPNRKI
+20 
-28 SGNLGSKQITHQGYM
+28 
-43 PRMSRPKPPVFLVV
+43 MSRLKPPVFLAV

-102 LNPVQNMQRRPVER
+102 LNPVQNMQRRPFER

-133 SAAVTL
+133 SAAITL

-148 IIAYSICGYIFSLVI
+148 IIAYSICGYIFSLVV
-163 YLLSTVLLEITRP
+163 YLLSKVFLEITRP
-176 GDQSNS
+176 DDQTNS

-203 FTLQADLDLPLFN
+203 FTLQGDLGLPLFN

-222 ALDVRLTP
+222 ALEVRLTP

-246 ALYAWHNRGVSMQK
+246 GLYAWHNRGVSLPR
-260 SQVFLAHILLLIYA
+260 SRVFLAHILLLIYA

-289 NLAQFLQSCWSNAIG
+289 NLAEFLQSCWSNAIG

-314 LQTLNFKSIASLQR
+314 LHRLNFKSIASLQR
-328 ARFMAKLGLALAV
+328 TRFMAKLGLALAV

-355 SVMIFPVLGVFI
+355 SVMIFPVLGVVI

-445 TKLIEELNEIFS
+445 TKLISELNDIFS
-457 EFDRITESHAS
+457 EFDRITENHAS

-480 VSGLERSAQSPQRNL
+480 VSGLEHSAQSPQRNL

-503 AFLESRNQQNELE
+503 AFLENRNQQNELE

-572 ANAPDL
+572 ADAPDL
-578 TFIKRPITFVKGKG
+578 LFIKRPITFVKGKG
-592 DMQMYFVTRA
+592 DMQMYFVTSART
-602 DRADP
+602 ADP
-607 EIVETV
+607 AIVETA

>member
-1 VGRRFY
+1 
-7 SALSWALSFKNIK
+7 
-20 SGYPNRKI
+20 
-28 SGNLGSKQITHQGYM
+28 
-43 PRMSRPKPPVFLVV
+43 
-57 QALIMGLIP
+57 
-66 LAVSGYFLSKPDVS
+66 
-80 FLNIFDIN
+80 
-88 GSLGAISVAAILAI
+88 
-102 LNPVQNMQRRPVER
+102 MQRSPFER

-133 SAAVTL
+133 SAAITL

-163 YLLSTVLLEITRP
+163 YLLSKVFLEITRP
-176 GDQSNS
+176 DDQTNS

-203 FTLQADLDLPLFN
+203 FTLQADLGLPLFN

-222 ALDVRLTP
+222 ALEVRLTP

-246 ALYAWHNRGVSMQK
+246 GLYAWHNRGVSLPR
-260 SQVFLAHILLLIYA
+260 SRVFLAHILLLIYA

-289 NLAQFLQSCWSNAIG
+289 NLAEFLQSCWSNAIG

-314 LQTLNFKSIASLQR
+314 LHRLNFKSIASLQR
-328 ARFMAKLGLALAV
+328 TRFMAKLGLALAV
-341 GALAFFSFAAIVPA
+341 GALAFFSFATIVPA
-355 SVMIFPVLGVFI
+355 SVMIFPVLGVVI

-445 TKLIEELNEIFS
+445 TKLISELNDIFS
-457 EFDRITESHAS
+457 EFDRITENHAS

-480 VSGLERSAQSPQRNL
+480 VSGLEHSAQSPQRNL

-503 AFLESRNQQNELE
+503 AFLENRNQQNELE

-572 ANAPDL
+572 ADAPDL
-578 TFIKRPITFVKGKG
+578 LFIKRPITFVKGKG
-592 DMQMYFVTRA
+592 DMQMYFVTSART
-602 DRADP
+602 ADP
-607 EIVETV
+607 AIVETA

>member
-1 VGRRFY
+1 
-7 SALSWALSFKNIK
+7 
-20 SGYPNRKI
+20 
-28 SGNLGSKQITHQGYM
+28 
-43 PRMSRPKPPVFLVV
+43 MSRPKPPVFLVV

-163 YLLSTVLLEITRP
+163 YLLSTVFLEITRP

-203 FTLQADLDLPLFN
+203 FTLQADLNLPLFN

-230 DLFLFSVSTGS
+230 DLFLFSISTGS

-246 ALYAWHNRGVSMQK
+246 GLYAWHNRGVSMQK
-260 SQVFLAHILLLIYA
+260 SQVFLAHILLMIYA

-382 LNRTAQINLERKK
+382 INRTAQINLERKK

-503 AFLESRNQQNELE
+503 AFLENRNQQNELE

-602 DRADP
+602 DIADP
-607 EIVETV
+607 AIVETV

>member
-1 VGRRFY
+1 
-7 SALSWALSFKNIK
+7 
-20 SGYPNRKI
+20 
-28 SGNLGSKQITHQGYM
+28 
-43 PRMSRPKPPVFLVV
+43 MSRLKPPVFLAV

-102 LNPVQNMQRRPVER
+102 LNPVQNMQRRPFER

-133 SAAVTL
+133 SAAITL

-148 IIAYSICGYIFSLVI
+148 IIAYSICGYIFSLVV
-163 YLLSTVLLEITRP
+163 YLLSKVFLEITRP
-176 GDQSNS
+176 DDQTNS

-203 FTLQADLDLPLFN
+203 FTLQADLGLPLFN

-222 ALDVRLTP
+222 ALEVRLTP

-246 ALYAWHNRGVSMQK
+246 GLYAWHNRGVSLPR
-260 SQVFLAHILLLIYA
+260 SRVFLAHILLLIYA

-289 NLAQFLQSCWSNAIG
+289 NLAEFLQSCWSNAIG

-314 LQTLNFKSIASLQR
+314 LHRLNFKSIASLQR
-328 ARFMAKLGLALAV
+328 TRFMAKFGLALAV
-341 GALAFFSFAAIVPA
+341 GALAFFSFATIVPA
-355 SVMIFPVLGVFI
+355 SVMIFPVLGVVI

-445 TKLIEELNEIFS
+445 TKLISELNDIFS
-457 EFDRITESHAS
+457 EFDRITENHAS

-480 VSGLERSAQSPQRNL
+480 VSGLEHSAQSPQRNL

-503 AFLESRNQQNELE
+503 AFLENRNQQNELE

-572 ANAPDL
+572 ADAPDL
-578 TFIKRPITFVKGKG
+578 LFIKRPITFVKGKG
-592 DMQMYFVTRA
+592 DMQMYFVTSART
-602 DRADP
+602 ADP
-607 EIVETV
+607 AIVETA

>member
-1 VGRRFY
+1 
-7 SALSWALSFKNIK
+7 
-20 SGYPNRKI
+20 
-28 SGNLGSKQITHQGYM
+28 
-43 PRMSRPKPPVFLVV
+43 MSRLKPPVFLAV

-102 LNPVQNMQRRPVER
+102 LNPVQNMQRRPFER
-116 FLWGLSLSH
+116 FLWGLSLSY

-133 SAAVTL
+133 SAAITL

-163 YLLSTVLLEITRP
+163 YLLSKVFLEITRP
-176 GDQSNS
+176 DDQTNS

-203 FTLQADLDLPLFN
+203 FTLQADLGLPLFN

-222 ALDVRLTP
+222 ALEVRLTP

-246 ALYAWHNRGVSMQK
+246 GLYAWHNRGVSLPR
-260 SQVFLAHILLLIYA
+260 SRVFLAHILLLIYA

-289 NLAQFLQSCWSNAIG
+289 NLAEFLQSCWSNAIG

-314 LQTLNFKSIASLQR
+314 LHRLNFKSIASLQR
-328 ARFMAKLGLALAV
+328 TRFMAKLGLALAV
-341 GALAFFSFAAIVPA
+341 GALAFFSFATIVPA
-355 SVMIFPVLGVFI
+355 SVMIFPVLGVVI

-445 TKLIEELNEIFS
+445 TKLISELNDIFS
-457 EFDRITESHAS
+457 EFDRITENHAS

-480 VSGLERSAQSPQRNL
+480 VSGLEHSAQSPQRNL

-503 AFLESRNQQNELE
+503 AFLENRNQQNELE

-572 ANAPDL
+572 ADAPDL
-578 TFIKRPITFVKGKG
+578 LFIKRPITFVKGKG
-592 DMQMYFVTRA
+592 DMQMYFVTSART
-602 DRADP
+602 ADP
-607 EIVETV
+607 AIVETA

>member
-1 VGRRFY
+1 
-7 SALSWALSFKNIK
+7 
-20 SGYPNRKI
+20 
-28 SGNLGSKQITHQGYM
+28 
-43 PRMSRPKPPVFLVV
+43 MSRLKPPVFLAV

-102 LNPVQNMQRRPVER
+102 LNPVQNMQRRPFER

-133 SAAVTL
+133 SAAITL

-163 YLLSTVLLEITRP
+163 YLLSKVFLEITRP
-176 GDQSNS
+176 DDQTNS

-203 FTLQADLDLPLFN
+203 FTLQADLGLPLFN

-222 ALDVRLTP
+222 ALEVRLTP

-246 ALYAWHNRGVSMQK
+246 GLYAWHNRGVSLPR
-260 SQVFLAHILLLIYA
+260 SWVFLAHILLIIYA

-289 NLAQFLQSCWSNAIG
+289 NLAEFLQSCWSNAIG

-314 LQTLNFKSIASLQR
+314 LHRLNFKSIASLQR
-328 ARFMAKLGLALAV
+328 TRFMAKLGLALAV
-341 GALAFFSFAAIVPA
+341 GALAFFSFATIVPA
-355 SVMIFPVLGVFI
+355 SVMIFPVLGVVI

-445 TKLIEELNEIFS
+445 TKLISELNDIFS
-457 EFDRITESHAS
+457 EFDRITENHAS

-480 VSGLERSAQSPQRNL
+480 VSGLEHSAQSPQRNL

-503 AFLESRNQQNELE
+503 AFLENRNQQNELE

-572 ANAPDL
+572 ADAPDL
-578 TFIKRPITFVKGKG
+578 LFIKRPITFVKGKG
-592 DMQMYFVTRA
+592 DMQMYFVTSART
-602 DRADP
+602 ADP
-607 EIVETV
+607 AIVETA

>member
-1 VGRRFY
+1 
-7 SALSWALSFKNIK
+7 
-20 SGYPNRKI
+20 
-28 SGNLGSKQITHQGYM
+28 
-43 PRMSRPKPPVFLVV
+43 MSRLKPPVFLAVR
-57 QALIMGLIP
+57 ALIMGLIP

-102 LNPVQNMQRRPVER
+102 LNPVQNMQRRPFER

-133 SAAVTL
+133 SAAITL

-148 IIAYSICGYIFSLVI
+148 IIAYSICGYIFSLVV
-163 YLLSTVLLEITRP
+163 YLLSKVFLEITRP
-176 GDQSNS
+176 DDQTNS

-203 FTLQADLDLPLFN
+203 FTLQADLGLPLFN

-222 ALDVRLTP
+222 ALEVRLTP

-246 ALYAWHNRGVSMQK
+246 GLYAWHNRGVSLPR
-260 SQVFLAHILLLIYA
+260 SRVFLAHILLLIYA

-289 NLAQFLQSCWSNAIG
+289 NLAEFLQSCWSNAIG

-314 LQTLNFKSIASLQR
+314 LHRLNFKSIASLQR
-328 ARFMAKLGLALAV
+328 TRFMAKLGLALAV
-341 GALAFFSFAAIVPA
+341 GALAFFSFATIVPA
-355 SVMIFPVLGVFI
+355 SVMIFPVLGVVI

-445 TKLIEELNEIFS
+445 TKLISELNDIFS
-457 EFDRITESHAS
+457 EFDRITENHAS

-480 VSGLERSAQSPQRNL
+480 VSGLEHSAQSPQRNL

-503 AFLESRNQQNELE
+503 AFLENRNQQNELE

-572 ANAPDL
+572 ADAPDL
-578 TFIKRPITFVKGKG
+578 LFIKRPITFVKGKG
-592 DMQMYFVTRA
+592 DMQMYFVTSART
-602 DRADP
+602 ADP
-607 EIVETV
+607 AIVETA

>member
-1 VGRRFY
+1 
-7 SALSWALSFKNIK
+7 LSWALSFKNIK

-28 SGNLGSKQITHQGYM
+28 SGSLGSKQITHQGYM
-43 PRMSRPKPPVFLVV
+43 PRMSRLKPPVFLAV

-88 GSLGAISVAAILAI
+88 GSLGTISVAAILAI
-102 LNPVQNMQRRPVER
+102 LNPVQNMQRRPFER

-133 SAAVTL
+133 SAAITL

-163 YLLSTVLLEITRP
+163 YLLSKVFLEITRP
-176 GDQSNS
+176 DDQTNS

-203 FTLQADLDLPLFN
+203 FTLQADLGLPLFN

-222 ALDVRLTP
+222 ALEVRLTP

-246 ALYAWHNRGVSMQK
+246 GLYAWHNRGVSLPR
-260 SQVFLAHILLLIYA
+260 SRVFLAHILLLIYA

-289 NLAQFLQSCWSNAIG
+289 NLAEFLQSCWSNAIG

-314 LQTLNFKSIASLQR
+314 LHRLNFKSIASLQR
-328 ARFMAKLGLALAV
+328 TRFMAKLGLALAV
-341 GALAFFSFAAIVPA
+341 GALAFFSFATIVPA
-355 SVMIFPVLGVFI
+355 SVMIFPVLGVVI

-445 TKLIEELNEIFS
+445 TKLISELNDIFS
-457 EFDRITESHAS
+457 EFDRITENHAS

-480 VSGLERSAQSPQRNL
+480 VSGLEHSAQSPQRNL

-503 AFLESRNQQNELE
+503 AFLENRNQQNELE

-572 ANAPDL
+572 ADAPDL
-578 TFIKRPITFVKGKG
+578 LFIKRPITFVKGKG
-592 DMQMYFVTRA
+592 DMQMYFVTSART
-602 DRADP
+602 ADP
-607 EIVETV
+607 AIVETA

>member
-1 VGRRFY
+1 
-7 SALSWALSFKNIK
+7 
-20 SGYPNRKI
+20 
-28 SGNLGSKQITHQGYM
+28 
-43 PRMSRPKPPVFLVV
+43 MSRPKPPVFLVV

-66 LAVSGYFLSKPDVS
+66 LAVSGYFLSNPDVS
-80 FLNIFDIN
+80 FLNLFDIN

-163 YLLSTVLLEITRP
+163 YLLSTVFLEITRP
-176 GDQSNS
+176 GDQGNS

-222 ALDVRLTP
+222 ALEVRLIP

-260 SQVFLAHILLLIYA
+260 SQVFLAHILLMIYA

-382 LNRTAQINLERKK
+382 INRTAQINLERKK

-503 AFLESRNQQNELE
+503 AFLENRNQQNELE

-527 SVAGIVGQT
+527 SVAGIVGKT

-602 DRADP
+602 DIADP
-607 EIVETV
+607 AIVETV

>member
-1 VGRRFY
+1 
-7 SALSWALSFKNIK
+7 
-20 SGYPNRKI
+20 
-28 SGNLGSKQITHQGYM
+28 
-43 PRMSRPKPPVFLVV
+43 MSRLKPPVFLAV

-133 SAAVTL
+133 SAAITL

-148 IIAYSICGYIFSLVI
+148 IIAYSICGYIFSLVV
-163 YLLSTVLLEITRP
+163 YLLSKVFLEITRP
-176 GDQSNS
+176 DDQTNS

-203 FTLQADLDLPLFN
+203 FTLQADLGLPLFS

-222 ALDVRLTP
+222 ALEVRLTP

-246 ALYAWHNRGVSMQK
+246 GLYAWHNRGVSLPR
-260 SQVFLAHILLLIYA
+260 SRVFLAHILLLIYA

-289 NLAQFLQSCWSNAIG
+289 NLAEFLQSCWSNAIG

-314 LQTLNFKSIASLQR
+314 LHRLNFKSIASLQR
-328 ARFMAKLGLALAV
+328 TRFLAKLGLALAV
-341 GALAFFSFAAIVPA
+341 GALAFFSFATIVPA
-355 SVMIFPVLGVFI
+355 SVMIFPVLGVVI

-480 VSGLERSAQSPQRNL
+480 VSGLEHSAQSPQRNL

-503 AFLESRNQQNELE
+503 AFLENRNQQNEPE

-572 ANAPDL
+572 ADAPDL
-578 TFIKRPITFVKGKG
+578 LFIKRPITFVKGKG
-592 DMQMYFVTRA
+592 DMQMYFVTSART
-602 DRADP
+602 ADP
-607 EIVETV
+607 AIVETA